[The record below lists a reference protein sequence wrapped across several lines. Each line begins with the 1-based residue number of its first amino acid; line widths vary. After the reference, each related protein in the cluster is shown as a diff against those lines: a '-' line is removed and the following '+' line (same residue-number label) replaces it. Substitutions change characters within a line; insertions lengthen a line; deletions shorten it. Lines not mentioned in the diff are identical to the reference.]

1 MCLNE
6 KLTYNIKVKSRNCE
20 LFVLKKND
28 FLRLSVNFKEFIEK
42 FLQKSL
48 MKYLRFNE
56 EKKKIFKSIDDKYL
70 NSVGLN
76 KSKSDNN
83 SSLEIV
89 DENDDENKSEE
100 YSINESNSSSAVKSE
115 DDSYMIKENNEEY
128 EGGSSNDNKNS
139 NIKEKYINNHNHNH
153 NQKDN
158 LNENN
163 KKNIILKQGKN
174 KKPFG
179 SLENSN
185 EIKSIASIK

>member
-56 EKKKIFKSIDDKYL
+56 EKKKIYKSINEKYL
-70 NSVGLN
+70 NSEGLN

-89 DENDDENKSEE
+89 DENENED
-100 YSINESNSSSAVKSE
+100 KSE
-115 DDSYMIKENNEEY
+115 DDSNSEINSSSRVNSEENSDIIKENNEEN
-128 EGGSSNDNKNS
+128 EGESSNEDDNLNT
-139 NIKEKYINNHNHNH
+139 YINNQN
-153 NQKDN
+153 KKEN

-163 KKNIILKQGKN
+163 KKNIGLKQGK
-174 KKPFG
+174 KKYK
-179 SLENSN
+179 N
-185 EIKSIASIK
+185 